1 MKKKI
6 VEKFKK
12 LNSENFKFSEVIIII
27 LLTTVVGISIG
38 GVITKKNYGIDKTGA
53 LSPKLQEFVNNY
65 NYILNNYYG
74 ELDET
79 KLLDTALAKI
89 LEEIDDPYALYMDEN
104 ESTNFNIHLTGS
116 YRGIGVEVAQL
127 NTTGEL
133 IIAQIFDNSPADKS
147 GLKVGDIILKI
158 DNDSVEGLSSTDFSK
173 KIKGLK
179 DNFSLTVSR
188 DGKEFVTNVEIDT
201 VIIKSVDSKILDNKI
216 GYLSI
221 SIFADNT
228 YEQVKTA
235 LADLEEQQMSSLIVD
250 LRNNTGG
257 YLTSVENILGLFLDS
272 SHVIYQIQDKKTTTK
287 FYSKGKNTV
296 DYNVVIL
303 TNSTTASASEIM
315 TAALKE
321 ELGAISVGQKTYG
334 KGSAQK
340 LHTMSNGAKYKF
352 TTQKWLTPS
361 GNSIDK
367 EGIAVDYEVVLDEKY
382 YDNPTLKNDN
392 QLQTAISLLN
402 KN

>member
-74 ELDET
+74 ELDEN

-133 IIAQIFDNSPADKS
+133 IIIQIFDNSPADKS

-257 YLTSVENILGLFLDS
+257 YLTSV
-272 SHVIYQIQDKKTTTK
+272 
-287 FYSKGKNTV
+287 
-296 DYNVVIL
+296 
-303 TNSTTASASEIM
+303 
-315 TAALKE
+315 
-321 ELGAISVGQKTYG
+321 
-334 KGSAQK
+334 
-340 LHTMSNGAKYKF
+340 
-352 TTQKWLTPS
+352 
-361 GNSIDK
+361 
-367 EGIAVDYEVVLDEKY
+367 
-382 YDNPTLKNDN
+382 
-392 QLQTAISLLN
+392 
-402 KN
+402 

>member
-1 MKKKI
+1 M
-6 VEKFKK
+6 
-12 LNSENFKFSEVIIII
+12 
-27 LLTTVVGISIG
+27 
-38 GVITKKNYGIDKTGA
+38 
-53 LSPKLQEFVNNY
+53 
-65 NYILNNYYG
+65 
-74 ELDET
+74 
-79 KLLDTALAKI
+79 
-89 LEEIDDPYALYMDEN
+89 
-104 ESTNFNIHLTGS
+104 
-116 YRGIGVEVAQL
+116 
-127 NTTGEL
+127 
-133 IIAQIFDNSPADKS
+133 
-147 GLKVGDIILKI
+147 
-158 DNDSVEGLSSTDFSK
+158 
-173 KIKGLK
+173 
-179 DNFSLTVSR
+179 
-188 DGKEFVTNVEIDT
+188 
-201 VIIKSVDSKILDNKI
+201 
-216 GYLSI
+216 
-221 SIFADNT
+221 
-228 YEQVKTA
+228 
-235 LADLEEQQMSSLIVD
+235 
-250 LRNNTGG
+250 
-257 YLTSVENILGLFLDS
+257 DS
-272 SHVIYQIQDKKTTTK
+272 SHVIYQIQDKKTTAK

-296 DYNVVIL
+296 DYNIVIL